1 MSETL
6 CFKTYR
12 RKATS
17 PSMKNID
24 IFAWLVYDLRAMTNA
39 LLWNSRNGSNLP
51 SRGIPRDRI
60 EIRVLSLE

>member
-1 MSETL
+1 
-6 CFKTYR
+6 
-12 RKATS
+12 
-17 PSMKNID
+17 MKNID

-60 EIRVLSLE
+60 EIRSLVARMKQS